1 MKNMKKVLAIVFS
14 STMLVGVS
22 TLGITQETAM
32 AEIERPSY
40 QQASSTQQA
49 SEGLE
54 YQLSEDG
61 TFYIVT
67 GIGTC
72 VDTELVIPD
81 TYEGLPVTD
90 INFYAFD
97 SCTSLTSVTIPN
109 SVTNIGYEAF
119 AGCGSLTNIEV
130 DENNANYSSLDGNL
144 YDKAKT
150 ELIRYANGKTATSFT
165 IPNSVTSIGEWAFSN
180 CSNLT
185 SVAIGGNVTSI
196 GEWAFS
202 NCSNLTSVAIGGNVT
217 SIGEW
222 AFSNCSNLTS
232 VTIGDSVTNINFH
245 AFDSC
250 SNLTSVTIGSSV
262 TSIGDYAFSNCSN
275 LTSVTIGDSVTSIGE
290 ATFYYCYSLT
300 SVIIPD
306 SVTSIGEATFYHCDS
321 LTSITFKGTRAQW
334 EAVEKGEDWNY
345 KVPAEVVCLDD
356 VIDDDNNDDNNN
368 NNNNTNNG
376 CFGTAGLSTCLAL
389 MGLSVTMFIKKKDEE

>member
-185 SVAIGGNVTSI
+185 SV
-196 GEWAFS
+196 
-202 NCSNLTSVAIGGNVT
+202 
-217 SIGEW
+217 
-222 AFSNCSNLTS
+222 
-232 VTIGDSVTNINFH
+232 TIGDSVTNINFH

-275 LTSVTIGDSVTSIGE
+275 LTSVAIGDSVTSIGE
-290 ATFYYCYSLT
+290 GTFYYCYSLT